1 MKVKSNN
8 TGTFTKQDS
17 VSFDSSLWH
26 ATNGT
31 INWSEFPT
39 QEPYSEADVFH
50 TQLTHTTEGVPSS
63 DVNWVIR
70 IGKGGQLYYADI
82 EGVGQIICPQRV
94 FSAWND
100 DCMTTT
106 VHGKDV
112 VDSSSELNVGPYND
126 NWTNGYVHGS
136 GMYIKPHMDPI
147 STKPF
152 YNPILSERFDSNDR
166 SYTIINWGL
175 VPKPS
180 INRGDVLF
188 YSRYRD
194 LGNGVLEITFYCYNF
209 GSRVYTFAET
219 PWWAVR
225 PSKYAN
231 MIEGI
236 NGTSSFKINNKTF
249 QSGAISSKGGWG
261 AHTADP
267 KNPNSNT
274 CCLVWGKNTSAMSV
288 NFGLVNNT
296 DRDMALISP
305 SKSSFNMP
313 FGTGIR
319 YRRFAIFG
327 KLSDVS
333 NKAAKLDQYA
343 TFEPIEFTE
352 QLKEKI
358 PLYERVFDSQNI
370 LSTQPNLENIKAC
383 SVSAVPIKGS
393 YPLFLLKNKNTG
405 IYFLTT
411 DPYTACG
418 KIPFVNPYPP
428 THAKYLKYQNRVIY
442 RPYDGNTEWVA
453 VLGYVLP
460 INNSKI
466 SSGEMVT
473 LSSVTSNIQF
483 LAGEK
488 LNSSELMVWPIN

>member
-31 INWSEFPT
+31 INWSDFPT
-39 QEPYSEADVFH
+39 QDPYSEADVFH
-50 TQLTHTTEGVPSS
+50 TQLTHNAEGGPS
-63 DVNWVIR
+63 DVNWTIR
-70 IGKGGQLYYADI
+70 IGKGGQLYYVNI

-106 VHGKDV
+106 VQGYDV
-112 VDSSSELNVGPYND
+112 VDSSPELKVGPYND

-136 GMYIKPHMDPI
+136 GMYIKPHMDPL
-147 STKPF
+147 SKSPF
-152 YNPILSERFDSNDR
+152 YNPILAEYFNSVDR

-209 GSRVYTFAET
+209 GDRIYTFAET

-225 PSKYAN
+225 PSKYPN

-236 NGTSSFKINNKTF
+236 NGTSTFKINNKPF
-249 QSGAISSKGGWG
+249 QSGAISSNGGWG
-261 AHTADP
+261 AHTVDP
-267 KNPNSNT
+267 KTPQSNT
-274 CCLVWGKNTSAMSV
+274 CCLVWGNATQSMAV
-288 NFGLVNNT
+288 NFGLVNNAE
-296 DRDMALISP
+296 RDMSLIAP

-319 YRRFAIFG
+319 YRRYAIFG

-333 NKAAKLDQYA
+333 NKAAALNQYA
-343 TFEPIEFTE
+343 TFQLIEFIE
-352 QLKEKI
+352 QPKEKI
-358 PLYERVFDSQNI
+358 ALYQNVFNSQNI
-370 LSTQPNLENIKAC
+370 LSSQPNSENIKAC
-383 SVSAVPIKGS
+383 NVSSTPIKNS
-393 YPLFLLKNKNTG
+393 YPLLLLKNKTTG
-405 IYFLTT
+405 LYFLTT

-418 KIPFVNPYPP
+418 KIPFPNPYPS
-428 THAKYLKYQNRVIY
+428 THAKHLKYQNRVIY
-442 RPYDGNTEWVA
+442 QPYDGNTEWIA
-453 VLGYVLP
+453 LLGYVLP

-466 SSGEMVT
+466 SSGEMIT
-473 LSSVTSNIQF
+473 LSSVIPNIQF